1 VRLFYSYSHEDERLR
16 QRLQKHL
23 APLKREG
30 VLDDWQDRQI
40 AAGAE
45 WAAEIDQQLDAAD
58 IILLLISAD
67 FIASDF
73 CWSKEM
79 AHALERHTQGA
90 ARVIPVIVQPV
101 DWSGAPFGKL
111 QALPK
116 DGKAVTLWG
125 NKEAAWVDVAKGI
138 RRVTAELTAARTSSS
153 APRLP

>member
-1 VRLFYSYSHEDERLR
+1 MLLFYSYSHEDERFR

-30 VLDDWQDRQI
+30 VLDDWQDREI

-45 WAAEIDQQLDAAD
+45 WAVEIVKNLDAAD

-79 AHALERHTQGA
+79 ARALERHTQGT

-101 DWSGAPFGKL
+101 D
-111 QALPK
+111 
-116 DGKAVTLWG
+116 
-125 NKEAAWVDVAKGI
+125 
-138 RRVTAELTAARTSSS
+138 
-153 APRLP
+153 

>member
-1 VRLFYSYSHEDERLR
+1 VLLFYSYSHRDERYR
-16 QRLQKHL
+16 QRLEKHL

-30 VLDDWQDRQI
+30 VVADWRDREI
-40 AAGAE
+40 TAGTD
-45 WAAEIDQQLDAAD
+45 WAKEISKHLEAAD

-79 AHALERHTQGA
+79 SRALDRHALGG

-116 DGKAVTLWG
+116 DGKPVTLWS
-125 NKEAAWVDVAKGI
+125 NKEAAWVDVARGI
-138 RRVTAELTAARTSSS
+138 RKAAGEVAALKA
-153 APRLP
+153 APAGGKP

>member
-1 VRLFYSYSHEDERLR
+1 MLLFYSYSHRDERYR
-16 QRLQKHL
+16 QRLEKHL

-30 VLDDWQDRQI
+30 VVSDWRDREISAGTDWASEISKHLDS
-40 AAGAE
+40 
-45 WAAEIDQQLDAAD
+45 AD

-79 AHALERHTQGA
+79 SRALERHSQGV

-116 DGKAVTLWG
+116 DGKPVTLWT
-125 NKEAAWVDVAKGI
+125 NKEAAWVDVARGI
-138 RRVTAELTAARTSSS
+138 RKAAGEVTAQKP
-153 APRLP
+153 APPAGGQP